1 MVSGKEKERELIV
14 KLSKE
19 KKTCREIAAIL
30 GTSKSK
36 VSYWI
41 CRTKQTENLSDLP
54 RSGRPTKLSKRKL
67 KQIYSI
73 LREEEL
79 ISNRSGFSSKKV
91 SDVIYK
97 NIGQK
102 YTMRHVRR
110 ILKKMNISLIS
121 PRVSHI
127 RKDEKKIKKFRR
139 EFKKNLNRS
148 MWTTNLSLLTRS
160 DSD

>member
-19 KKTCREIAAIL
+19 NKTCREIAAIL

-41 CRTKQTENLSDLP
+41 CRSKQTGNLSDLP

-79 ISNRSGFSSKKV
+79 TSNRSGFSSKKV
-91 SDVIYK
+91 SDVIQK
-97 NIGQK
+97 STGQK
-102 YTMRHVRR
+102 YAMRHVRR
-110 ILKKMNISLIS
+110 ILKRMNISLIS

-127 RKDEKKIKKFRR
+127 RKDEKKIKKFKRK
-139 EFKKNLNRS
+139 FKKNLNRN
-148 MWTTNLSLLTRS
+148 MWTANSSLLMKL